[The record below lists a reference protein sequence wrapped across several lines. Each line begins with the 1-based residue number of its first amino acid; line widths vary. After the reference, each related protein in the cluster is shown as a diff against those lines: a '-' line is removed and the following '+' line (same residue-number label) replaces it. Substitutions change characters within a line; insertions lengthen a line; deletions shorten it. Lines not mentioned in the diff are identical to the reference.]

1 MPTQA
6 LVGLVWAASWL
17 AVPFAGGLSS
27 GASATLVLCLVLAVF
42 GIGECFHGAVQAPLV
57 SDLARPE
64 LIGRY
69 MAVSALS
76 WNVAFFLGPALAGAA
91 LDAAPQLLW
100 PAAAG
105 VLVLCAGAALVVER
119 SLPRAVRRTPTA

>member
-1 MPTQA
+1 
-6 LVGLVWAASWL
+6 
-17 AVPFAGGLSS
+17 
-27 GASATLVLCLVLAVF
+27 
-42 GIGECFHGAVQAPLV
+42 
-57 SDLARPE
+57 
-64 LIGRY
+64 

-76 WNVAFFLGPALAGAA
+76 WNVAFLLGPALAGAA

>member
-1 MPTQA
+1 MTAQNTLVIVAVQMPVARLVRGRRRMPTQA

-64 LIGRY
+64 LIGR
-69 MAVSALS
+69 
-76 WNVAFFLGPALAGAA
+76 
-91 LDAAPQLLW
+91 
-100 PAAAG
+100 
-105 VLVLCAGAALVVER
+105 
-119 SLPRAVRRTPTA
+119 